1 MLKIMLVDDH
11 AVLRMGLEAVFS
23 IQDDVSVV
31 ASVGTGEE
39 ALQIASRGGVDVCI
53 VDLRLGEGMDGVSF
67 IAALRGIDEAI
78 RPKAVVFSTFDSEED
93 VFRAIEAGAYGYLS
107 KQSSG
112 AELLDAVRRA
122 ASGESCVP
130 PEIAEKLRQ
139 RDAHRPLSAR
149 QLEILS
155 YLAVGLSNKEIG
167 QRVFV
172 CEDTVKTHLR
182 TIYKRLGAKDR
193 VEALRIAAERG
204 IVRLG

>member
-1 MLKIMLVDDH
+1 M
-11 AVLRMGLEAVFS
+11 
-23 IQDDVSVV
+23 
-31 ASVGTGEE
+31 
-39 ALQIASRGGVDVCI
+39 
-53 VDLRLGEGMDGVSF
+53 
-67 IAALRGIDEAI
+67 
-78 RPKAVVFSTFDSEED
+78 
-93 VFRAIEAGAYGYLS
+93 
-107 KQSSG
+107 
-112 AELLDAVRRA
+112 RRA
-122 ASGESCVP
+122 ASRESCIP